1 MFDRRHHCRRCGRV
15 VCAHCSPH
23 RHLVDGYDDVP
34 VRTCVDCHSFLQDRA
49 DLSSDVGPTT
59 SSIKSIRSADKD
71 GQILWRLSLEDAQ
84 HNHIARREFSYE
96 HAPNLALALGMVH
109 LCRGDSDLV
118 ANFLLDQSSSMLATL
133 HRYLLHGTLLDVCSD
148 PLMMFSLIKSLILSA
163 KMRYS
168 EIIAAPLSSAGGQS
182 GAGTKSKPARGL
194 ARCDALLG
202 QLDLLSL
209 LSSANCLHLLPPQPL
224 AQLDTWRKL
233 RDRLIDVELWSLAL
247 DVSTKAGLDAGSVWA
262 AWGLVCL
269 KAGNFQGDFPPSE
282 CILLPS
288 C

>member
-15 VCAHCSPH
+15 VCSHCSPH
-23 RHLVDGYDDVP
+23 RRLVEGYGDVP
-34 VRTCVDCHSFLQDRA
+34 VRTCVDCFNFLLERPDQTA
-49 DLSSDVGPTT
+49 SSST
-59 SSIKSIRSADKD
+59 ISIRSTDKD
-71 GQILWRLSLEDAQ
+71 GQILWQLSLLDSQ
-84 HNHIARREFSYE
+84 HNFIARREFSYE
-96 HAPNLALALGMVH
+96 HAPNLALALAMVN
-109 LCRGDSDLV
+109 LCQDSGSGDLA

-133 HRYLLHGTLLDVCSD
+133 HRYLLHGALLDVCSD

-168 EIIAAPLSSAGGQS
+168 EIIAAPPSAKTTSSPTGGNLP
-182 GAGTKSKPARGL
+182 KSKPARGL

-202 QLDLLSL
+202 QIDLLSL

-233 RDRLIDVELWSLAL
+233 RDRLIEVELWSLAL

-269 KAGNFQGDFPPSE
+269 KTGNFQGIKQINKKPVFTF
-282 CILLPS
+282 
-288 C
+288 